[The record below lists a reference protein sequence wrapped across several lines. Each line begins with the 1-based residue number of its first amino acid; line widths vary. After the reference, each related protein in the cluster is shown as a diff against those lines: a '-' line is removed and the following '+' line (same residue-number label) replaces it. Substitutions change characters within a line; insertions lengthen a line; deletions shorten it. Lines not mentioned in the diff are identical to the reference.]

1 MEPVT
6 MAVGAYALGQTLYN
20 AYANYRQEQREDN
33 AVQRRAQD
41 LIKAGM
47 SPTLAAGQPA
57 SANANL
63 ANGTDRNPFL
73 EWLNAT
79 QTKANIAQTNAG
91 TELAKFQ
98 AQTEAYKKTQM
109 EAGVREIEQRIANMQ
124 SEKSGLDLRNSWINR
139 DMASQLRLRDAQ
151 FNHAN
156 ADTLR
161 IGQQTELLKAQTA
174 YEQTAMDKLLTE
186 IDNAKILRDM
196 NMIDRDW
203 LTQTHQADI
212 FSKFGSVRS
221 PFGLISGAIGGIST
235 SLDAAFGT
243 QLNRGDWYYPKK

>member
-1 MEPVT
+1 MEPVSL
-6 MAVGAYALGQTLYN
+6 AIGAYALGQSLYN
-20 AYANYRQEQREDN
+20 VYSNYRQEQREDN

-63 ANGTDRNPFL
+63 ANGTERNPFM
-73 EWLNAT
+73 EYLNAT
-79 QTKANIAQTNAG
+79 QAKANIAQTNAG

-139 DMASQLRLRDAQ
+139 DMASQLKLRDKQ
-151 FNHAN
+151 FEHIN

-186 IDNAKILRDM
+186 IDNAKIMRDL
-196 NMIDRDW
+196 NNFN
-203 LTQTHQADI
+203 LTTSGIRLYNDTWQAN
-212 FSKFGSVRS
+212 KGLFGR
-221 PFGLISGAIGGIST
+221 
-235 SLDAAFGT
+235 AFGDVRNLFSGFDINNAIKNMDT
-243 QLNRGDWYYPKK
+243 SWYYENRR